1 MLKNI
6 SAACVN
12 ERDFLW
18 LSTVGVV
25 FFQINTWHREWFL
38 YGTKSYVVL
47 QNSV

>member
-18 LSTVGVV
+18 LWVCF

-38 YGTKSYVVL
+38 YGTESYVVL
-47 QNSV
+47 HNGV